1 MSAIPRPAS
10 TVVLLDQKSN
20 VYLTKRPETMKFMA
34 GFYVF
39 PGGAVDKS
47 DEIKEFNNEIKGN
60 RNTNFDLAHYIAA
73 ARELFE
79 EVGVL
84 LCSTEGGSAFQMEEE
99 TKLEY
104 RRQLLEGE
112 ISFLQLLKKEKL
124 ILNLDSFIYFGHII
138 TPNPSRIRFDTRF
151 FIAQLPDGQQPV
163 PDQNEISDALW
174 ISPEEALSD
183 FNIGKI
189 SLPPPTIHALK
200 TILNYQNGV
209 PLSMPEFNV
218 SDYKLTF

>member
-1 MSAIPRPAS
+1 MSVIPRPAS
-10 TVVLLDQKSN
+10 TVVLMDQNSN
-20 VYLTKRPETMKFMA
+20 IYLTKRPETMKFMA

-47 DEIKEFNNEIKGN
+47 DEVRDSIDEIKGN
-60 RNTNFDLAHYIAA
+60 RNETFDMAHYVAA

-84 LCSTEGGSAFQMEEE
+84 LCSAEGGSTLRIEEE

-112 ISFLQLLKKEKL
+112 ISFLQLLKKENL
-124 ILNLDSFIYFGHII
+124 IFNLDSFKYFGHLI
-138 TPNPSRIRFDTRF
+138 TPKPNRIRFDTRF
-151 FIAQLPDGQQPV
+151 FIAQLPEGQQPV
-163 PDQNEISDALW
+163 PDQKEISDALW

-183 FNIGKI
+183 FHNGKI
-189 SLPPPTIHALK
+189 PLPPPTIHALK
-200 TILNYQNGV
+200 TILDHRNGA
-209 PLSMPEFNV
+209 PLLMPEFNG